1 MFMKKM
7 IAIAAVAASL
17 SANAFW
23 NNNGYNGY
31 NGYKDNGFFGYNPYS
46 VFTPNWFSE
55 EMENMFDEFDGGNN
69 YYGPR
74 GNYGPR
80 YYGPNRYGNNWMNP
94 WNNNSWGN
102 TPWGNHNG
110 PWNRSTWRNNGYNKP
125 VSTKANTPAKTT
137 K

>member
-1 MFMKKM
+1 MKKM
-7 IAIAAVAASL
+7 IAIAALAASL

-94 WNNNSWGN
+94 WNNN
-102 TPWGNHNG
+102 
-110 PWNRSTWRNNGYNKP
+110 NGYGYNPYYYGNPYYNAPAANAYTTPKTVAKP
-125 VSTKANTPAKTT
+125 ASAK
-137 K
+137 